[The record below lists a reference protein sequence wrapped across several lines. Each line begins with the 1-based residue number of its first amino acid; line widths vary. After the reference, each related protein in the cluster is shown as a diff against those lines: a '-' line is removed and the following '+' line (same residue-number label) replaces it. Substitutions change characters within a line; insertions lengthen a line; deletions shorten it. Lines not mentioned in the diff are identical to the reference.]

1 MQEFPLKELL
11 CCQANDS
18 PRCEE
23 WLAENLV
30 KPNESG
36 HDFQCFIDIY
46 NTSNNLSEGGTNG
59 QLSKQVTM
67 FIGDIINNNNNNN
80 NINNSGLG
88 NPKDVRML
96 MMKF

>member
-11 CCQANDS
+11 CCRANDS

-36 HDFQCFIDIY
+36 HDFQCFIDIC
-46 NTSNNLSEGGTNG
+46 NTSNNLSEGSTNG
-59 QLSKQVTM
+59 QLSKRVTM
-67 FIGDIINNNNNNN
+67 YIGDVNNN
-80 NINNSGLG
+80 NINNTGLG
-88 NPKDVRML
+88 NPKVVRML
-96 MMKF
+96 MLKFGRI